1 MKTPSP
7 KPVAEKRRAVRA
19 PASGE
24 PTPGAVPGPAGTP
37 DEADPAAESAD
48 WISTTSSTGLPT
60 PAAGDDEEDGE
71 GQNTSAQLVEE
82 GVKRAEHQQILQAA
96 KDASLDSDG

>member
-7 KPVAEKRRAVRA
+7 KPVAEKKRAERE
-19 PASGE
+19 PSSGE
-24 PTPGAVPGPAGTP
+24 PTPGAVTGPAGAP
-37 DEADPAAESAD
+37 DEADPAAEPAD
-48 WISTTSSTGLPT
+48 WISRAPSTGLPT